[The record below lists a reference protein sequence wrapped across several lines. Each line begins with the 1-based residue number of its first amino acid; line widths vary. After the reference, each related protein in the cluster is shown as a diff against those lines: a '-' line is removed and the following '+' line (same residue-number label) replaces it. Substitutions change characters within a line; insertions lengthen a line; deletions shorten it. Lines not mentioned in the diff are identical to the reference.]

1 MQTTYDAQLGATVT
15 RDDSGKI
22 RGINYPH
29 DGQQVE
35 YPGGREGAAAYV
47 HTIAEKLDVAPEAL
61 RRIEQHVSYLDPRP
75 QDVEYRFS
83 EEKAFFDSA
92 TYAYY
97 QTYLNTPFGPPVSPL
112 R

>member
-47 HTIAEKLDVAPEAL
+47 RTIAEKLDVAPEAL

-83 EEKAFFDSA
+83 EEKALFDSA

-97 QTYLNTPFGPPVSPL
+97 QTYLNTPVWAAGSPS